1 MRYVTYEYI
10 FQNKITTEL
19 ETICVSLYSHYL
31 FEMKIVL
38 NFKRFISVNIINY
51 WFMTGTAFSLM
62 AYGVKLNG
70 YNKCQYSFIIIMNV
84 LFSSRIYKYQDNKTS
99 HEKHTKSIWNFA
111 HNFILLVKF
120 QR

>member
-1 MRYVTYEYI
+1 
-10 FQNKITTEL
+10 
-19 ETICVSLYSHYL
+19 
-31 FEMKIVL
+31 
-38 NFKRFISVNIINY
+38 
-51 WFMTGTAFSLM
+51 MTGTAFSLM